1 VYLDRESR
9 PPITPQLAVR
19 VAIIGGVAL
28 VLFAVVFFRLWYLQ
42 VLSGDR
48 YKAEANN
55 NRVRE
60 ITVQAPRGRILDRNG
75 RVLVDNRYGLAVTIS
90 PDKLP
95 KDPHAAAR
103 IYRRLAPLVNMSG
116 REIRRSVNKQLAAVP
131 FSPAIVKS
139 DVPQATYSYIL
150 ENEDRFPAV
159 DVEQLAFRKYPY
171 HEIGAHLFGTVGE
184 VNAKQLKQDR
194 YRGVTQGDR
203 VGQSGV
209 EYSYDRY
216 LRGKDGAR
224 RVSVDA
230 LGNARQE
237 LVERRPVSGRQ
248 LRLGVDFDVQ
258 KVGQQAIA
266 GDEGA
271 FVVMDVKTGEIRAMG
286 SNPSFDPNIFAKT
299 IRESDYKRLTDV
311 ANGAPLTNRATQ
323 GLYPTGSTF
332 KIATATAAL
341 EGGLITPDTVQFD
354 GGNLKVGGIT
364 FWNAGHAV
372 NGALA
377 LRKALQVSSDVFFY
391 RLGLEM
397 NGSGDG
403 HQLQRWARRLGFGHR
418 TGVDLPGE
426 LSGVVPSPEWR
437 NRKFKRH
444 DPFFDDRP
452 WSVGDNINLAVGQ
465 GNLLANPLQLA
476 VAYATIANGGYVVR
490 PHVGERVED
499 AEGRV
504 IQEFRTPPRRKLP
517 IDPSYRQAI
526 LDGLHAAATSPGGT
540 SYPVFKDFKIPIA
553 GKTGTAQKG
562 GGRADQ
568 SWYVGLAPYPNPR
581 YVVVA
586 TDEHG
591 GFGAETAAPQVRRI
605 LAQLFGIKDHASLK
619 GSTAGVNP
627 FG

>member
-1 VYLDRESR
+1 VYLDRDTR
-9 PPITPQLAVR
+9 HPITPQLAVR

-28 VLFAVVFFRLWYLQ
+28 VMFAVIFFRLWYLQ
-42 VLSGDR
+42 VLSGDK

-75 RVLVDNRYGLAVTIS
+75 KVLVDNRYGLAVTVT

-95 KDPHAAAR
+95 KKPRAQLKIYAR
-103 IYRRLAPLVNMSG
+103 LGPLLHM
-116 REIRRSVNKQLAAVP
+116 RAKDIRRAVNKQFAAVP
-131 FSPAIVKS
+131 FSPAIVKA

-150 ENEDRFPAV
+150 ENQDRFPAV

-171 HEIGAHLFGTVGE
+171 HQIGAHLFGTVGE
-184 VNAKQLKQDR
+184 VTAPELKERR
-194 YRGVTQGDR
+194 YRGVRQGDR

-237 LVERRPVSGRQ
+237 LTERVPKPGRQ

-258 KVGQQAIA
+258 KAGQQAIA
-266 GDEGA
+266 GDEAA
-271 FVVMDVKTGEIRAMG
+271 FVVMDVNTGEVRAMG

-299 IRESDYKRLTDV
+299 IKESDYRRLSSA
-311 ANGAPLTNRATQ
+311 ANNSPLTNRATQ

-332 KIATATAAL
+332 KLITATAAL
-341 EGGLITPDTVQFD
+341 EGGLITPDTVLED

-377 LRKALQVSSDVFFY
+377 LRRALQVSSDVFFY
-391 RLGLEM
+391 RLGLDA

-403 HQLQRWARRLGFGHR
+403 HLIQRWAHRLGLGHR

-426 LSGVVPSPEWR
+426 NPGLVPSPEWR
-437 NRKFKRH
+437 NRHFKHH
-444 DPFFDDRP
+444 DPFFDRP
-452 WSVGDNINLAVGQ
+452 WSVGDNINFAVGQ
-465 GNLLANPLQLA
+465 GDLQADPLQMA
-476 VAYATIANGGYVVR
+476 VAYATIANGGYVVK
-490 PHVGERVED
+490 PHLGERVED
-499 AEGRV
+499 SLGRV

-517 IDPSYRQAI
+517 ISPVYRQAI
-526 LDGLHAAATSPGGT
+526 LDGLHAAATQPGGT
-540 SYPVFKDFKIPIA
+540 SYPVFGNFKVPVA

-586 TDEHG
+586 TFEHG
-591 GFGAETAAPQVRRI
+591 GFGVQTAAPAVRRI
-605 LAQLFGIKDHASLK
+605 MSVLFGVKDSGPRK

-627 FG
+627 YG

>member
-1 VYLDRESR
+1 VYLDRETR
-9 PPITPQLAVR
+9 HPITPQLAVR

-95 KDPHAAAR
+95 RKGRAQAK
-103 IYRRLAPLVNMSG
+103 IYARLAPLLHMSAK
-116 REIRRSVNKQLAAVP
+116 EIRHTVNKQLAAVP
-131 FSPAIVKS
+131 FSPAVVKP

-150 ENEDRFPAV
+150 ENQNRFPAV

-171 HEIGAHLFGTVGE
+171 HQTGAHLFGTVGE
-184 VNAKQLKQDR
+184 VTAKELKERR
-194 YRGVTQGDR
+194 YRGVKMGDR
-203 VGQSGV
+203 VGQSGI

-237 LVERRPVSGRQ
+237 LAERVPKAGRQ

-258 KVGQQAIA
+258 KAGQEAIA
-266 GDEGA
+266 GDQAA
-271 FVVMDVKTGEIRAMG
+271 FVVMDVQTGEVRALG

-299 IRESDYKRLTDV
+299 IKESDYRRLSDPV
-311 ANGAPLTNRATQ
+311 NGAPLTNRATQ

-332 KIATATAAL
+332 KPITATAAL

-354 GGNLKVGGIT
+354 GGNLKVGGVT
-364 FWNAGHAV
+364 FWNAGHAA

-377 LRKALQVSSDVFFY
+377 LRRALQVSSDVFFY
-391 RLGLEM
+391 RLGLEA

-403 HQLQRWARRLGFGHR
+403 HLIQRWAHRLGLGHR
-418 TGVDLPGE
+418 TGIDLPGE
-426 LSGVVPSPEWR
+426 LSGVLPSPEWR
-437 NRKFKRH
+437 NRKYRRH
-444 DPFFDDRP
+444 DPFIDRP
-452 WSVGDNINLAVGQ
+452 WSVGDNINLSVGQ
-465 GNLLANPLQLA
+465 GDLGADPIQMA

-490 PHVGERVED
+490 PHLGQRVED
-499 AEGRV
+499 SQGRV

-517 IDPSYRQAI
+517 IDASYRQAI
-526 LDGLHAAATSPGGT
+526 LDGLRAAAGSPGGT
-540 SYPVFKDFKIPIA
+540 SYPVFGNFKIPVC

-562 GGRADQ
+562 GARADQ
-568 SWYVGLAPYPNPR
+568 SWYVGLAPCPSPR

-586 TDEHG
+586 TFEHG
-591 GFGAETAAPQVRRI
+591 GFGVETAAPAVRRI
-605 LAQLFGIKDHASLK
+605 MSVLFGVKDKGPRK

-627 FG
+627 YG